1 MWRQSFVFT
10 VTSASTKERVG
21 NDDNFFRSILCS
33 PRKRAILALSLPNS
47 IGSQAKKFQNFLKR
61 VDKRKILKQLPAL
74 HEAAFEKINC
84 LECARCCKNYSPRFK
99 MPDIKRISKY
109 LRIKE
114 TAFIDTYLSMDQE
127 GDYVAN
133 TKPCPFLGG
142 DNACSIYEH
151 RPSDCQRFPY
161 TDEDVFFKR
170 IPITMKN
177 VEFCPIVH
185 DVMNGLLAAP

>member
-1 MWRQSFVFT
+1 
-10 VTSASTKERVG
+10 
-21 NDDNFFRSILCS
+21 
-33 PRKRAILALSLPNS
+33 
-47 IGSQAKKFQNFLKR
+47 
-61 VDKRKILKQLPAL
+61 
-74 HEAAFEKINC
+74 
-84 LECARCCKNYSPRFK
+84 
-99 MPDIKRISKY
+99 MPDIKRVSKY

-114 TAFIDTYLSMDQE
+114 TVFIDTYLAMDQE

-170 IPITMKN
+170 PIITMKN
-177 VEFCPIVH
+177 AEFCPIVH
-185 DVMNGLLAAP
+185 DVMHGLLTAP

>member
-1 MWRQSFVFT
+1 M
-10 VTSASTKERVG
+10 
-21 NDDNFFRSILCS
+21 
-33 PRKRAILALSLPNS
+33 ALSIEQLYELP
-47 IGSQAKKFQNFLKR
+47 APETLKKFQNFLKR

-84 LECARCCKNYSPRFK
+84 LDCARCCKNYSPRFK

-109 LRIKE
+109 LRMKE

-133 TKPCPFLGG
+133 TKPCPFLGA
-142 DNACSIYEH
+142 DHACSIYEH
-151 RPSDCQRFPY
+151 RPTDCQRFPY

-170 IPITMKN
+170 SSITMKN

-185 DVMNGLLAAP
+185 DVMNGLLA

>member
-1 MWRQSFVFT
+1 MSL
-10 VTSASTKERVG
+10 
-21 NDDNFFRSILCS
+21 SIEQLYEV
-33 PRKRAILALSLPNS
+33 PAPETL
-47 IGSQAKKFQNFLKR
+47 KKFQNFLKR
-61 VDKRKILKQLPAL
+61 VDKRKILKQLPDL
-74 HEAAFEKINC
+74 HEAAFEKVNC
-84 LECARCCKNYSPRFK
+84 LDCARCCKNYSPRFK

-133 TKPCPFLGG
+133 TKPCPFLGK
-142 DNACSIYEH
+142 DNACIIYEH

-170 IPITMKN
+170 ATITMKN
-177 VEFCPIVH
+177 AEFCPIVH
-185 DVMNGLLAAP
+185 DVMHGLLTAP

>member
-1 MWRQSFVFT
+1 
-10 VTSASTKERVG
+10 
-21 NDDNFFRSILCS
+21 
-33 PRKRAILALSLPNS
+33 
-47 IGSQAKKFQNFLKR
+47 
-61 VDKRKILKQLPAL
+61 
-74 HEAAFEKINC
+74 
-84 LECARCCKNYSPRFK
+84 

-114 TAFIDTYLSMDQE
+114 TVFIDTYLSMDQE
-127 GDYVAN
+127 GDYVAK